1 MASFG
6 KEIFVS
12 YGREPEVSAFVK
24 KLKLDLE
31 ALGFSV
37 WLDTDDIPAG
47 SDWHGAIGKRSAH
60 NYYNHQ
66 ILLLFYRHWSAAEQ
80 STDCC
85 HHKQVYQL

>member
-66 ILLLFYRHWSAAEQ
+66 TLLFYRHWSAAEQ
-80 STDCC
+80 STGCC
-85 HHKQVYQL
+85 HHK

>member
-1 MASFG
+1 M
-6 KEIFVS
+6 S

-66 ILLLFYRHWSAAEQ
+66 TLLFYRHWSAAEQ
-80 STDCC
+80 STGCC
-85 HHKQVYQL
+85 HHK